1 MHFIYGYFIIQL
13 KCFNAFNCFFISQ
26 LDPGAQKYFS
36 TRPWCSER
44 PDSRTLARLALEF
57 SVQREQQCIFSHCH
71 SPPIPSIALSVH
83 CLSWSAISLS
93 LPLFNPG
100 ARLYCTAGVQCT
112 IKLTLHYVK
121 MHCRSF
127 CLSFTLWRTAEQRR
141 KAFWRPRLS
150 PVHI

>member
-1 MHFIYGYFIIQL
+1 MFQCIQL
-13 KCFNAFNCFFISQ
+13 VLN
-26 LDPGAQKYFS
+26 FS
-36 TRPWCSER
+36 TRPCCPER

-57 SVQREQQCIFSHCH
+57 SVQREQQCIFLHCH
-71 SPPIPSIALSVH
+71 RFSITIDCIVSAFSLLVCHFLSV
-83 CLSWSAISLS
+83 SLS
-93 LPLFNPG
+93 LFNPG
-100 ARLYCTAGVQCT
+100 VRLYYTGGVQCT
-112 IKLTLHYVK
+112 IKLTVHYVE